1 MMMMLMFNVSMRVPT
16 MRMRMMVILR
26 IMSVGGHPFKINL
39 RTAASNR
46 LF

>member
-1 MMMMLMFNVSMRVPT
+1 MLMFNVSMRVPT
-16 MRMRMMVILR
+16 MRMRMMGIFR
-26 IMSVGGHPFKINL
+26 ITSVGGHPLMINL